1 VRLGT
6 VVLSGLVIVGLGIF
20 GIQSMRSPL
29 NALQGDQLNI
39 QLNQAPLEFP
49 STASATAHL
58 IPKGELTND
67 VASGVIEGWLSS
79 KSKAFGQD
87 HDIAALST
95 VLAEPLLS
103 QWQVRAAR
111 DKQRGIYRQ
120 YDHKIE
126 IKSLKFD
133 PNNPNR
139 ATIQARVQETT
150 KYYKDNSNAKPTK
163 LQNDDLLV
171 RYQLIRQND
180 QWRIIAIAVESSR

>member
-1 VRLGT
+1 
-6 VVLSGLVIVGLGIF
+6 VGLGIF

-67 VASGVIEGWLSS
+67 VASGVIESWLSS
-79 KSKAFGQD
+79 KSKAFGQN

-139 ATIQARVQETT
+139 ATIQARVQEAT
-150 KYYKDNSNAKPTK
+150 KYYRDNSNAKPTK
-163 LQNDDLLV
+163 LENDDLLV

>member
-1 VRLGT
+1 
-6 VVLSGLVIVGLGIF
+6 
-20 GIQSMRSPL
+20 M
-29 NALQGDQLNI
+29 
-39 QLNQAPLEFP
+39 NQPVLEFP
-49 STASATAHL
+49 NTASATAQL

-67 VASGVIEGWLSS
+67 VASGIIESWLSS

-95 VLAEPLLS
+95 VLVEPLLS
-103 QWQVRAAR
+103 QWQVRAGR

-133 PNNPNR
+133 PNNPNQ
-139 ATIQARVQETT
+139 ATIQARVQEAT
-150 KYYKDNSNAKPTK
+150 KYYQKNANAKPNK

-171 RYQLIRQND
+171 RYQLIRQNN
-180 QWRIIAIAVESSR
+180 QWRIVAIAVESSR